1 MPKQILFAI
10 FISIRTGYS
19 AVLICADHAKG
30 ALCWAESCSAAKA
43 EKHRGFLRSPW
54 GALAFDEH
62 GVCRPLARAS
72 WCWLLPPLLSPTYLP
87 TYLPTHLPTYLP
99 IYSYLATYLPTSLP
113 TDPVFSLTYI

>member
-30 ALCWAESCSAAKA
+30 ALCWAESCSAAEA
-43 EKHRGFLRSPW
+43 EKHRVFLRSPW

-87 TYLPTHLPTYLP
+87 TYLP
-99 IYSYLATYLPTSLP
+99 IYSYLATYLPPSVP
-113 TDPVFSLTYI
+113 TQFYH